1 MQIMVQRL
9 AYPQWFTFEQELS
22 DFEEDYIKYREE
34 FVTTIFTNIAS
45 VP

>member
-1 MQIMVQRL
+1 MVNRL
-9 AYPQWFTFEQELS
+9 AYPTWFSFEQELS
-22 DFEEDYIKYREE
+22 DFEEDYLKYREE